1 MARRALGDKEK
12 EERRGDILSLAGSL
26 LAHKS
31 YEEIRMADIA
41 ADLGLAKGTLYLYFP
56 SKESL
61 FLSLLAESL
70 DQALQ
75 RILEVVSQPQT
86 SIDAIA
92 SVASSFL
99 AQNPTL
105 PRLLAMVHSVL
116 EQNVPWEEAVAFKRR
131 LADFIQS
138 AASGIAGKVPG
149 LGPQEATKFFLY
161 LYAQIVG
168 LVQLTDISPFMA
180 RIGAEPGLGVFR
192 LGLEETLKDSA
203 RAILIGLVSGQPPS
217 PAP

>member
-12 EERRGDILSLAGSL
+12 KERRGDILALAGSL

-41 ADLGLAKGTLYLYFP
+41 AELELAKGTLYLYFP

-61 FLSLLAESL
+61 FFSLLSESL
-70 DQALQ
+70 DKALA
-75 RILEVVSQPQT
+75 RILEAISLPEP
-86 SIDAIA
+86 SIDTIA
-92 SVASSFL
+92 TVAAAFL
-99 AQNPTL
+99 AQSPTL
-105 PRLLAMVHSVL
+105 PRLLAMVHSIL

-131 LADFIQS
+131 LAAFIEA
-138 AASGIAGKVPG
+138 AASSIAGKIPG
-149 LGPQEATKFFLY
+149 LGPEEARKFFLY

-180 RIGAEPGLGVFR
+180 RIGAEPGLEVFR
-192 LGLEETLKDSA
+192 LGMEETLRDSA
-203 RAILIGLVSGQPPS
+203 RALLAGLVAAKPS
-217 PAP
+217 P